1 MSWHSQIAKSLFIF
15 IFLFFSFLFILLKE
29 ISRHMRGNN
38 SKDVWDFINRSKYKM
53 CISSV
58 TNFIWTI
65 TPGILDRFQRSKWP
79 LKALKKNLQNCT
91 KNISKWSVFTKLS
104 ADQSVITKSPDT
116 KLLISQE
123 LLSIIVCFND
133 HHEALFNALLLAINR
148 SKGNKIPWRYK
159 VLNVCT

>member
-65 TPGILDRFQRSKWP
+65 TPGILDQFRWSKWP
-79 LKALKKNLQNCT
+79 LKALKKDLPNGT

-116 KLLISQE
+116 KSLISQE
-123 LLSIIVCFND
+123 LLNVIIFFND
-133 HHEALFNALLLAINR
+133 HCEALFNALLLAINR